1 MMFRTFTAQ
10 QTAKLIGIDR
20 HLLPVLQEVGI
31 LQGIKTGR
39 ERRYREKDI
48 EEFWDEYIG
57 EDISNEQKIRV
68 VALIHR
74 TKKAI

>member
-1 MMFRTFTAQ
+1 MFRTFTAQ

-48 EEFWDEYIG
+48 EDFWDEYIG

-74 TKKAI
+74 TKK